1 MKVKI
6 IYWSGTGNT
15 EKMANAIFEGAKEVN
30 DDTTLINVC
39 DAKVD
44 DVKDADVLIFGC
56 PAMGSE
62 ELEEE
67 YMRPYM
73 DSVNEL
79 LKDKKVALFG
89 SYEWA
94 EGQWMEY
101 WKEELENLGVQVFE
115 TVIAYDNPSEDALAD
130 CKSLGKAIAR

>member
-94 EGQWMEY
+94 EGQWMDY

>member
-94 EGQWMEY
+94 EGQWMDY

-130 CKSLGKAIAR
+130 CRSLGKAIAR

>member
-15 EKMANAIFEGAKEVN
+15 ERMAEAIFEGAKEVN
-30 DDTTLINVC
+30 ENTSLINVC
-39 DAKVD
+39 DAKVE
-44 DVKDADVLIFGC
+44 DVKESDVLIFGC

-94 EGQWMEY
+94 EGQWMDY
-101 WKEELENLGVQVFE
+101 WKEELENLGVKVFE
-115 TVIAYDNPSEDALAD
+115 TLIAYDNPSEDALAD
-130 CKSLGKAIAR
+130 CKSLGKAIAK

>member
-15 EKMANAIFEGAKEVN
+15 ERMAEAIFEGAKEVN
-30 DDTTLINVC
+30 EDTSLINVC
-39 DAKVD
+39 DAKVED
-44 DVKDADVLIFGC
+44 GKESDVLIFGC

-79 LKDKKVALFG
+79 LKDKKVSLFG
-89 SYEWA
+89 
-94 EGQWMEY
+94 
-101 WKEELENLGVQVFE
+101 
-115 TVIAYDNPSEDALAD
+115 
-130 CKSLGKAIAR
+130 

>member
-1 MKVKI
+1 
-6 IYWSGTGNT
+6 
-15 EKMANAIFEGAKEVN
+15 
-30 DDTTLINVC
+30 
-39 DAKVD
+39 
-44 DVKDADVLIFGC
+44 
-56 PAMGSE
+56 MGSE

-94 EGQWMEY
+94 EGQWMDY
-101 WKEELENLGVQVFE
+101 WKEELENLGVKVFE
-115 TVIAYDNPSEDALAD
+115 TLIAYDNPSEDALAD
-130 CKSLGKAIAR
+130 CKSLGKAIAK

>member
-15 EKMANAIFEGAKEVN
+15 EKMANAVFEGAKEVN

-79 LKDKKVALFG
+79 LKGKKVALFG

-130 CKSLGKAIAR
+130 CRSLGKAIAR

>member
-6 IYWSGTGNT
+6 IFWSGTGNT
-15 EKMANAIFEGAKEVN
+15 EKMANAIFEGAKEVSS
-30 DDTTLINVC
+30 DVTLLRVE
-39 DAKVD
+39 DAKVS
-44 DVKDADVLIFGC
+44 DVEESDVLIFGC

-62 ELEEE
+62 ELEDE

-79 LKDKKVALFG
+79 LKNKKVALFG

-94 EGQWMEY
+94 DGQWMDY
-101 WKEELENLGVQVFE
+101 WKEELEGIGVSVFDS
-115 TVIAYDNPSEDALAD
+115 VIAYDNPDEDAIAD
-130 CKSLGKAIAR
+130 CKALGKAIAK

>member
-79 LKDKKVALFG
+79 LK
-89 SYEWA
+89 
-94 EGQWMEY
+94 GQKSCTIRILRMGRRPMDGI
-101 WKEELENLGVQVFE
+101 LERR
-115 TVIAYDNPSEDALAD
+115 TR
-130 CKSLGKAIAR
+130 KSWSTSIRNSNRLR

>member
-15 EKMANAIFEGAKEVN
+15 ERMAEAIFEGAKEVN
-30 DDTTLINVC
+30 EDTTLINVC

-94 EGQWMEY
+94 EGQWMDY

-115 TVIAYDNPSEDALAD
+115 TLIAYDNPSEDALAD
-130 CKSLGKAIAR
+130 CKSLGKAIAK